1 MPIDVSSSAKRIVE
15 AIEVKLRESLPGYEA
30 QKRMEPS
37 VRADLLGNT
46 LPNQATRKSAV
57 LILLY
62 PADFGLNF
70 VLIKR
75 QTYDGPHS
83 GQVSLPGGKFDDTD
97 QTLDGTALRE
107 TYEEV
112 GIEPG
117 QVRLLGRLTEL
128 YIPVSNM
135 VVQPFV
141 GFTPQKPVFTPNLQE
156 VEYIVKVPLT
166 DLLAEAN
173 KSVRVISS
181 HGRAITAPH
190 YNLNNEII
198 WGATAMIL
206 SEFEEVVRMSL

>member
-1 MPIDVSSSAKRIVE
+1 MSSSTSRIVE
-15 AIEVKLRESLPGYEA
+15 AIELKLGESLPGYEV

-37 VRADLLGNT
+37 VRADLLRNT
-46 LPNQATRKSAV
+46 TPNMATRESAV
-57 LILLY
+57 MILLY
-62 PADFGLNF
+62 PSGQGLSF

-75 QTYDGPHS
+75 QTYNGPHS
-83 GQVSLPGGKFDDTD
+83 GQVSLPGGKFEVAD

-112 GIEPG
+112 GVEPG

-128 YIPVSNM
+128 YIPASNM

-141 GFTPQKPVFTPNLQE
+141 GFTSQKPVFTPNLQE
-156 VEYIVKVPLT
+156 VEYIVEVPLT
-166 DLLAEAN
+166 DLMAEAN

-181 HGRAITAPH
+181 HGRPITAPYYH
-190 YNLNNEII
+190 LNNEMV

-206 SEFEEVVRMSL
+206 SEFEELLRNVQKYIL

>member
-1 MPIDVSSSAKRIVE
+1 VSSSAARIVKG
-15 AIEVKLRESLPGYEA
+15 IELNLGKPLPGYEA

-37 VRADLLGNT
+37 VRVDLLGNT
-46 LPNQATRKSAV
+46 TPNLSTRKSAV
-57 LILLY
+57 MILLF
-62 PADFGLNF
+62 PSGQGFNF

-83 GQVSLPGGKFDDTD
+83 GQMSLPGGKFDETD
-97 QTLDGTALRE
+97 QTLDDTALRE

-112 GIEPG
+112 GVEPG

-128 YIPVSNM
+128 YIPVSNI

-141 GFTPQKPVFTPNLQE
+141 GFTPQKPMFTPNLQE
-156 VEYIVKVPLT
+156 VEYIVEVPLT

-181 HGRAITAPH
+181 HGRPITAPY
-190 YNLNNEII
+190 YNLNNEMV

-206 SEFEEVVRMSL
+206 SEFEEVARMIL

>member
-1 MPIDVSSSAKRIVE
+1 VSKTTESLVK
-15 AIEVKLRESLPGYEA
+15 AIEFELIRQLPGINA
-30 QKRMEPS
+30 QKRMSPS
-37 VRADLLGNT
+37 IRADLLGNT
-46 LPNQATRKSAV
+46 MPNPATRKSAV

-62 PADFGLNF
+62 PADQGLNF
-70 VLIKR
+70 VLTKR

-83 GQVSLPGGKFDDTD
+83 GQMSLPGGKFDDTD

-112 GIEPG
+112 GVEPG

-141 GFTPQKPVFTPNLQE
+141 GFTSQKPEFSPNLQE
-156 VEYIVKVPLT
+156 VEYVVEVPLT

-181 HGRAITAPH
+181 HGRPITAPY
-190 YNLNNEII
+190 YNLNSEMV

-206 SEFEEVVRMSL
+206 SEFEEVVRRIITEK

>member
-1 MPIDVSSSAKRIVE
+1 MSSSAKRIVE
-15 AIEVKLRESLPGYEA
+15 AIEVKIRESLPGYEA

-37 VRADLLGNT
+37 VRADLMGNT

-83 GQVSLPGGKFDDTD
+83 GQMSLPGGKFDDTD

-112 GIEPG
+112 GVEPG
-117 QVRLLGRLTEL
+117 QVKLLGRLTEL
-128 YIPVSNM
+128 FIPVSNM
-135 VVQPFV
+135 VVHPYV

-156 VEYIVKVPLT
+156 VEYIVEVPLT

-181 HGRAITAPH
+181 HGRPITAPH
-190 YNLNNEII
+190 YNLNNEMI

-206 SEFEEVVRMSL
+206 SEFEEVVRMCL

>member
-1 MPIDVSSSAKRIVE
+1 MSSSVTRIVE
-15 AIEVKLRESLPGYEA
+15 AIEAKIREPLPGYEV

-83 GQVSLPGGKFDDTD
+83 GQMSLPGGKFDDTD

-112 GIEPG
+112 GVEPG
-117 QVRLLGRLTEL
+117 QVKLLGRLTEL

-156 VEYIVKVPLT
+156 VEYIVEVPLT

-181 HGRAITAPH
+181 HGRPITAPYYH
-190 YNLNNEII
+190 LNNEMV

>member
-1 MPIDVSSSAKRIVE
+1 MSSSTSRIVE
-15 AIEVKLRESLPGYEA
+15 AIEVKLRESLPGYES
-30 QKRMEPS
+30 QQRMEPS

-62 PADFGLNF
+62 PADHGLNF

-83 GQVSLPGGKFDDTD
+83 GQMSLPGGKFDDTD

-112 GIEPG
+112 GVEPG

-156 VEYIVKVPLT
+156 VEYIVEVPLT

-181 HGRAITAPH
+181 HGRPITAPH
-190 YNLNNEII
+190 YNLNNEMI

>member
-1 MPIDVSSSAKRIVE
+1 MSKAAERLVKT
-15 AIEVKLRESLPGYEA
+15 IEKELSRQLPGIDA
-30 QKRMEPS
+30 QKRMAPS
-37 VRADLLGNT
+37 IRADLLGNT
-46 LPNQATRKSAV
+46 VPNPATRKSAV

-62 PADFGLNF
+62 PADHGLFF

-83 GQVSLPGGKFDDTD
+83 GQMSLPGGKFDDTD
-97 QTLDGTALRE
+97 LTLNGTALRE

-112 GIEPG
+112 GVEPG
-117 QVRLLGRLTEL
+117 QVRLLGQLTEL

-156 VEYIVKVPLT
+156 VEYVVEVPLT

-173 KSVRVISS
+173 KSVKVISS
-181 HGRAITAPH
+181 HGRPITAPY
-190 YNLNNEII
+190 YNLHNEMV

-206 SEFEEVVRMSL
+206 SEFEEVVRKIIIEK